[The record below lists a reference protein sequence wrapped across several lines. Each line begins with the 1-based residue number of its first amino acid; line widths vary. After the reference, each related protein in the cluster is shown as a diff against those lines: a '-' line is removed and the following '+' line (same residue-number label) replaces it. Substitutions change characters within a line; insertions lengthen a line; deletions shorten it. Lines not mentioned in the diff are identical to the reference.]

1 MFPMA
6 LLAARR
12 KGAMKHRNIIIYRR
26 NSIRRFVVGLADVC
40 GNVDG
45 RRPMGGA
52 ERAWERRSAWAQRFS
67 PFSESLSCGEVA
79 SGCVSAAGRLSRDGA
94 ESAV

>member
-1 MFPMA
+1 MY
-6 LLAARR
+6 AAMLT
-12 KGAMKHRNIIIYRR
+12 G
-26 NSIRRFVVGLADVC
+26 DVLWA
-40 GNVDG
+40 V
-45 RRPMGGA
+45 